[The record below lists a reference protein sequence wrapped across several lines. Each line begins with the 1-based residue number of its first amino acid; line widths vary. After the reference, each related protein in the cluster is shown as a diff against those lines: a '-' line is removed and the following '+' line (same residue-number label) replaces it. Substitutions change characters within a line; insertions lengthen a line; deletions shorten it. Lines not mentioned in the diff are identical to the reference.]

1 MEYRRF
7 FDDAIS
13 KLKGERRYRVFADLA
28 RDAEAFPRAVWR
40 RGEGGPEVNV
50 TVWCSNDYLCMGR
63 HPKVIAA
70 MQDAAQAHGVGA
82 GGTRNISGNNHPIVE
97 LEAELADLHGK
108 EAGLVFTSGWISNLA
123 AISTIGDI
131 LPDCLILSDQLNH
144 NSMIEGVRRSRA
156 ERKIFRHNDLAH
168 LEQLLAE
175 AGESRAKLI
184 VFESLYSMNGDIAP
198 INAIADLAQRYN
210 AMTYM
215 DEVHAVGL
223 YGARGGGIA
232 ERDGAMARIDV
243 IEGTLAKGF
252 GTLGGY
258 ITGEASIIDAV
269 RSYAPSFIFTTSLPP
284 AIATAAKTAVS
295 LLKQGEGAELRA
307 RHQRQSMLTKHAL
320 SAAGLPVMPN
330 SSHIVPVLVGDA
342 ELCKAATD
350 MLLDRHA
357 IYIQPINYPTVAKGT
372 ERLRITPSPLHSDA
386 HIAHLVES
394 LVDVWASLK
403 LPFVEQPNIVE
414 FRREMP
420 VHAAAE
426 AQCTFPEFFKKAA
439 E

>member
-1 MEYRRF
+1 
-7 FDDAIS
+7 
-13 KLKGERRYRVFADLA
+13 
-28 RDAEAFPRAVWR
+28 
-40 RGEGGPEVNV
+40 
-50 TVWCSNDYLCMGR
+50 MGR
-63 HPKVIAA
+63 HPQVIEA
-70 MQDAAQAHGVGA
+70 MTGAAQAHGVGS
-82 GGTRNISGNNHPIVE
+82 GGTRNISGNSHPLVE

-144 NSMIEGVRRSRA
+144 NSMIEGVRRSKA
-156 ERKIFRHNDLAH
+156 ERKVFRHNDLAH
-168 LEQLLAE
+168 LEELLAE
-175 AGESRAKLI
+175 AGRERAKLI

-198 INAIADLAQRYN
+198 INAIADLAERYN

-258 ITGEASIIDAV
+258 IAGDAAIIDAV

-284 AIATAAKTAVS
+284 SIATAARTAVS
-295 LLKQGEGAELRA
+295 ILKRGEGAELRA

-320 SAAGLPVMPN
+320 SRRRPAGDGQFLAYRAGPRRRRRA
-330 SSHIVPVLVGDA
+330 LQDG
-342 ELCKAATD
+342 E
-350 MLLDRHA
+350 RHA
-357 IYIQPINYPTVAKGT
+357 ARAPFDLYPADQ
-372 ERLRITPSPLHSDA
+372 LSDG
-386 HIAHLVES
+386 
-394 LVDVWASLK
+394 
-403 LPFVEQPNIVE
+403 
-414 FRREMP
+414 REG
-420 VHAAAE
+420 HGAAAHHAE
-426 AQCTFPEFFKKAA
+426 PAAFGRPCRRSRRGHGGRLGEPETALRRGAERRRVPPRPRRAPEPRCAFPEFKKAA

>member
-7 FDDAIS
+7 FDDAIA
-13 KLKGERRYRVFADLA
+13 KLKAERRYRVFADLA
-28 RDAEAFPRAVWR
+28 RDAGAYPRALWR
-40 RGEGGPEVNV
+40 RGADAANAADV
-50 TVWCSNDYLCMGR
+50 TVWCSNDYLGMGR
-63 HPKVIAA
+63 HPDVIKAMTGAA
-70 MQDAAQAHGVGA
+70 EAHGVGS
-82 GGTRNISGNNHPIVE
+82 GGTRNISGNAHPIVE

-123 AISTIGDI
+123 AISTIGDL
-131 LPDCLILSDQLNH
+131 LPDGLILSDELNH

-156 ERKIFRHNDLAH
+156 ERQIFRHNDLAH
-168 LEQLLAE
+168 IEELLAA
-175 AGESRAKLI
+175 AGCERPKLI

-198 INAIADLAQRYN
+198 VNAIADLAQRYN

-223 YGARGGGIA
+223 YGARGGGVA

-258 ITGEASIIDAV
+258 IAGDAAIIDAV

-284 AIATAAKTAVS
+284 AVAAAARAAVGI
-295 LLKQGEGAELRA
+295 LKRAEGVELRA
-307 RHQRQSMLTKHAL
+307 RHQRQAMLTKHAL
-320 SAAGLPVMPN
+320 SAAGLPVMAN
-330 SSHIVPVLVGDA
+330 ESHIVPVFVGDA
-342 ELCKAATD
+342 ERCKAASD
-350 MLLDRHA
+350 LLLERHA
-357 IYIQPINYPTVAKGT
+357 IYIQPINYPTVARGA

-386 HIAHLVES
+386 HVAELVEAM
-394 LVDVWASLK
+394 VDVWESLR
-403 LPFVEQPNIVE
+403 LPLVEEPKIVE
-414 FRREMP
+414 FRRPAP
-420 VHAAAE
+420 VEDPRCA
-426 AQCTFPEFFKKAA
+426 FPEFKKAA